1 MHFWSRAL
9 KRLGPRRVSREIQAI
24 QPSTMKTDPSF
35 KLVAA
40 VILTGVFLALFDTAQ
55 AAEPKAKRTRTRT
68 GTYQSSNGNSG
79 TLNSTVTRGNGEALR
94 TGTLTNQDGQTTTHT
109 SDRKWDKTTGTGTV
123 SSSTTLP
130 DGDTMG
136 RQGTLTKNA
145 DGSVSGQG
153 TFTGYSGKTS
163 TYAETTSK
171 TATGTSTT
179 GTITGPNGQASTVN
193 SSFNRTAP
201 GSTTRDTTVTGPNG
215 KSTQKEIATKV
226 NSDGTGTRVIETT
239 KPDGT
244 TETRTETF
252 TITPAPKGP

>member
-1 MHFWSRAL
+1 
-9 KRLGPRRVSREIQAI
+9 
-24 QPSTMKTDPSF
+24 MKTDHSF
-35 KLVAA
+35 KFVAA
-40 VILTGVFLALFDTAQ
+40 VILTGVFLALFAPAH
-55 AAEPKAKRTRTRT
+55 AAEPKAKRTRTHT

-79 TLNSTVTRGNGEALR
+79 TLNTTVTRGNGEAVR
-94 TGTLTNQDGQTTTHT
+94 NSSLTNQNGQTTTHT
-109 SDRKWDKTTGTGTV
+109 SDRTWDKATGPGTV

-163 TYAETTSK
+163 TYTNTTVK
-171 TATGTSTT
+171 TANGATTT
-179 GTITGPNGQASTVN
+179 GTITGPNGQVSTVN
-193 SSFNRTAP
+193 SSVSRTGP
-201 GSTTRDTTVTGPNG
+201 GATTRDTTVTGPNG
-215 KSTQKEIATKV
+215 KSAEKEIATQV
-226 NSDGTGTRVIETT
+226 NPDGTGTRVIQVT